1 MTSASSDDA
10 SVPKIIGAAPKIP
23 ATGSHTEVH
32 KKEKPKCRI
41 AGQALTA
48 SSETS
53 AMSRRGSIRASA
65 VSTPRYNRSA
75 TLVPRSACQ
84 RGSGAATGSIGTVVM
99 GGNVSGLCHE
109 TVTAPHKKPPRRRV
123 LPCGGERQSVWR
135 GYRAAVT
142 VLSFASIQGSIAL
155 G

>member
-10 SVPKIIGAAPKIP
+10 SVPKIIGAAPKTP
-23 ATGSHTEVH
+23 ATGSHPEVQ

-53 AMSRRGSIRASA
+53 AMSRRGSVRASA

-84 RGSGAATGSIGTVVM
+84 RGSGAATGSSGTVVM

-109 TVTAPHKKPPRRRV
+109 TVTAPHKKPPAGAYRHAGGSGSRFGG
-123 LPCGGERQSVWR
+123 LPSCRCPDRLAAGR
-135 GYRAAVT
+135 YR
-142 VLSFASIQGSIAL
+142 L
-155 G
+155 

>member
-1 MTSASSDDA
+1 MTSAGRDDA
-10 SVPKIIGAAPKIP
+10 RVPKIIGAAPKIP

-53 AMSRRGSIRASA
+53 AMSRRGSVRASA

-84 RGSGAATGSIGTVVM
+84 RGSGAGTGSSGTVVM

-109 TVTAPHKKPPRRRV
+109 TVTAPHKKPPAGAYRHA
-123 LPCGGERQSVWR
+123 GGS
-135 GYRAAVT
+135 
-142 VLSFASIQGSIAL
+142 GSRFGGL
-155 G
+155 TS